1 MPDRQEIFN
10 KVLVNLFKLADKSK
24 EKYNNILDKF
34 NIKTLD
40 QMQEFDES
48 KLKNILDSITLL
60 LKTGNK
66 KMGKI
71 YTSNDFDSELDGL
84 FLKNAVKLA
93 QEKEEEQKKQEEQKS
108 AEPPKE
114 EQKPAEPPKEEPKQE
129 EQKSEETQEEGE
141 EPQKIE
147 DVVKDLQIG
156 IMEKVNEVKSF
167 KPGRSEAIN
176 FRNSVQELIKA
187 GEDAVQKINSYY
199 QKELGGSTQ
208 KNEED

>member
-1 MPDRQEIFN
+1 MPNRQELFN
-10 KVLVNLFKLADKSK
+10 EVLMKLFKLADKSK
-24 EKYNNILDKF
+24 GKYNEILDKF

-48 KLKNILDSITLL
+48 KLKNILDNITLS

-93 QEKEEEQKKQEEQKS
+93 QEKEEEQKKQEES
-108 AEPPKE
+108 
-114 EQKPAEPPKEEPKQE
+114 KPAESPKQE
-129 EQKSEETQEEGE
+129 EQKTEETKEEGE

-187 GEDAVQKINSYY
+187 GEEAVQKINSYY
-199 QKELGGSTQ
+199 QKELGGDTQ